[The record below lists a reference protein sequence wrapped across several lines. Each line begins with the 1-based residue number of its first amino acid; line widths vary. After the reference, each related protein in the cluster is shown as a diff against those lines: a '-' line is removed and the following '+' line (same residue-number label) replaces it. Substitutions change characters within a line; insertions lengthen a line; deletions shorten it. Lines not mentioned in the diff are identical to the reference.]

1 MGRENRLDDPNPRPP
16 RLALRFLRWF
26 CHPTLLPSIE
36 GDLVE
41 FYHERVG
48 ISGKR
53 KANLAFIADVLLLF
67 RPGIIR
73 PSGGHQTLNNYGMF
87 KSYLKIGWRNLVKS
101 KVYSLINI
109 GGLATGMGAAI
120 LIGVWL
126 HDELT
131 YNQNFDNY
139 DRIARVLQNQE
150 FNGVT
155 ETWYSQAMQIGPE
168 LRDNYGSNFKH
179 VVVASWPDNHKL
191 SYKDRNVRFN
201 GNFMDPDG
209 PGMLSLKMIKGTRDG
224 LKDVHSIML
233 SESAAKAVFGDED
246 PLDKAI
252 RVDDKHDVK
261 VTGVYKDLP
270 DNANFSDMKLV
281 MPFEL
286 NIRENLPD
294 YVGWGNSWF
303 QCFVQLEEGVDIET
317 ASVNIHDAKLKK
329 VAGNSDERFKPVIF
343 LHPMKDWRLY
353 SHFENGVAVGGA
365 IRDVVM
371 FGTIGFFVLVLACIN
386 FMNLSTARAERRAKE
401 VGIRKA
407 IGSLQRQLVNQ
418 FYIESFIVVGL
429 AMVISLLL
437 AQIALPWLNSVS
449 QKNMDIPWAQFSF
462 WAALVGFVS
471 MIGFISGSYPALYLS
486 SFKPVRALKGAIKA
500 SHGTSLPRKI
510 MVVMQFAIS
519 IVLIT
524 ATFVIVRQIDFAR
537 SRPLGYSTNG
547 IISSR
552 IRNSDIKTHFD
563 AFRNELL
570 ATRATSEVVLTDTE
584 ITDTGITNGGFYWS
598 GKPDD
603 MQEEFNTVRT
613 TLNFG
618 KLTKWELVE
627 GRDFIEGDTSSFII
641 NESAVKYMNLK
652 SPVGEMV
659 QWGEDGKNRY
669 RIIGV
674 VKDMVTNSPY
684 SSVRQMIFVL
694 PPDLNFMSV
703 VNLKLDPE
711 MNIVDAV
718 AKIENVFKK
727 YDPENS
733 FEYLFADEN
742 YARKFNNERT
752 IARLCS
758 GLAGLAIFICA
769 LGLFGLASYMAEQ
782 RTKEIG
788 IRKVLGASM
797 GNLWSMM
804 SKDFVLLVLIAGLLA
819 LPPAWYFST
828 DWLSQFEYRVPLSW
842 FIFAAAI
849 GGALLIAMLTVSYH
863 ALRSAMANPVK
874 SLRTE

>member
-16 RLALRFLRWF
+16 RLAVRFLRWF
-26 CHPTLLPSIE
+26 CHPGLLASIE

-41 FYHERVG
+41 LYRERVG

-53 KANLAFIADVLLLF
+53 RANLVFIADVLLLF

-73 PSGGHQTLNNYGMF
+73 PSGGHQKLNNYGMF
-87 KSYLKIGWRNLVKS
+87 KSYLKIGWRNLLKS

-131 YNQNFDNY
+131 YNRNFDNY

-155 ETWYSQAMQIGPE
+155 ETWAAQAMQLGPE

-179 VVVASWPDNHKL
+179 VVVASWPDDHKL
-191 SYKDRNVRFN
+191 SYGSKSVRFT
-201 GNFMDPDG
+201 GNFMEPNVAE
-209 PGMLSLKMIKGTRDG
+209 MLSLKMIKGTRNG
-224 LKDVHSIML
+224 LKDIHSVML
-233 SESAAKAVFGDED
+233 AESAAKALFGDEE
-246 PLDKAI
+246 PLDKSI
-252 RVDDKHDVK
+252 RVNDKHDVK

-270 DNANFSDMKLV
+270 GNADFSNMKVV

-286 NIRENLPD
+286 NVPDLPTWI
-294 YVGWGNSWF
+294 GWGNSWF
-303 QCFVQLEEGVDIET
+303 QCFVELEDGVQFET
-317 ASVNIHDAKLKK
+317 ASANIHDAKLKR

-353 SHFENGVAVGGA
+353 SHFENGVRVGGA
-365 IRDVVM
+365 IRDVLM
-371 FGTIGFFVLVLACIN
+371 FGTIGLFVLALACIN

-407 IGSLQRQLVNQ
+407 VGSLQRQLMNQ
-418 FYIESFIVVGL
+418 FYVESFIVVGL
-429 AMVISLLL
+429 AMVISLVL
-437 AQIALPWLNSVS
+437 AQAALPWLNSVS
-449 QKNMDIPWAQFSF
+449 QKNMTLPWADLAF
-462 WAALVGFVS
+462 WSSITGFVF
-471 MIGFISGSYPALYLS
+471 IVGFISGSYPAFYLS
-486 SFKPVRALKGAIKA
+486 SFKPVRALNGAMKGNRR
-500 SHGTSLPRKI
+500 TSLPRKV

-519 IVLIT
+519 VVLII
-524 ATFVIVRQIDFAR
+524 ATFVIVTQIDFAQD
-537 SRPLGYSTNG
+537 RPLGYSTSG

-552 IRNSDIKTHFD
+552 IHNGEIKSHFE
-563 AFRNELL
+563 AFRNELI
-570 ATRATSEVVLTDTE
+570 ATGATTEVVSTDTD
-584 ITDTGITNGGFYWS
+584 ITDTRVTNGGFYWA
-598 GKPDD
+598 GKPND

-618 KLTKWELVE
+618 KLTQWELVE
-627 GRDFIEGDTSSFII
+627 GRDFVEGDTASFII
-641 NESAVKYMNLK
+641 NESAAKYMNLK
-652 SPVGEMV
+652 SPVGELV
-659 QWGEDGKNRY
+659 QWGENSKDRY

-674 VKDMVTNSPY
+674 VKDMITNSPY
-684 SSVRQMIFVL
+684 QPVRQMIFVL
-694 PPDLNFMSV
+694 PPNPGFMAV
-703 VNLKLDPE
+703 VNMKLNAE
-711 MNIVDAV
+711 LSTVDAL
-718 AKIENVFKK
+718 AKIEAVFKK
-727 YDPENS
+727 YDPANS
-733 FEYLFADEN
+733 FEYVFADDS

-752 IARLCS
+752 IASLCS
-758 GLAGLAIFICA
+758 GLAGLATFICA

-788 IRKVLGASM
+788 IRKVLGASV
-797 GNLWSMM
+797 GNLWRMM
-804 SKDFVLLVLIAGLLA
+804 SKDFVVLVLIAGLVA
-819 LPPAWYFST
+819 LPPAYYFSV

-842 FIFAAAI
+842 LVFAAAI
-849 GGALLIAMLTVSYH
+849 GGVLLIAMLTVSYH